1 MSKISLY
8 TASSLFVI
16 ALVLGI
22 GIGYYFTPEYKL
34 SMYDKSS
41 MDLGRPDKWLD
52 LRYINAM
59 IAHHR
64 GAMLVAEQA
73 QKSERPEI
81 ANLAKEILSNEPKL
95 IDELYIFKKDW
106 YKDTKKVIDPV
117 VPQFGA
123 YDKTFDLRVLNTI
136 ISHHE
141 NGILMTE
148 DVRTKSSRS
157 EIINNADAVEAF
169 LKTSGEM
176 LKDWRK
182 SWYNA

>member
-1 MSKISLY
+1 
-8 TASSLFVI
+8 
-16 ALVLGI
+16 
-22 GIGYYFTPEYKL
+22 
-34 SMYDKSS
+34 
-41 MDLGRPDKWLD
+41 
-52 LRYINAM
+52 
-59 IAHHR
+59 
-64 GAMLVAEQA
+64 
-73 QKSERPEI
+73 
-81 ANLAKEILSNEPKL
+81 
-95 IDELYIFKKDW
+95 
-106 YKDTKKVIDPV
+106 